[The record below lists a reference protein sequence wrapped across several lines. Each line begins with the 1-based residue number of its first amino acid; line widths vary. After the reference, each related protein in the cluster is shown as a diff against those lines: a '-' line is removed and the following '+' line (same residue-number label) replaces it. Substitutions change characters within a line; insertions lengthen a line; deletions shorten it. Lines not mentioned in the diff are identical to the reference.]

1 MTLYGLNRTILQRC
15 YEFPS
20 RIYER
25 VKGSFS
31 GRFYLPHMLMYKQTH
46 LLVPNL
52 FIMADSSK
60 SVIKLRKLKEKRL
73 LWLDQKLDKDIRGYD
88 HIVQYRDN
96 HTAYLKSDWV
106 DENIQ
111 IIIIKH
117 NYEVNKVKTMKI
129 KDFKKWEREEVD
141 NEIQ

>member
-1 MTLYGLNRTILQRC
+1 
-15 YEFPS
+15 
-20 RIYER
+20 
-25 VKGSFS
+25 
-31 GRFYLPHMLMYKQTH
+31 
-46 LLVPNL
+46 
-52 FIMADSSK
+52 MAESNK
-60 SVIKLRKLKEKRL
+60 SVARLKKLKQNRL
-73 LWLDQKLDKDIRGYD
+73 LWLEKKLDKDIRGYD

-129 KDFKKWEREEVD
+129 KDFKKWERQDVND
-141 NEIQ
+141 EIK

>member
-1 MTLYGLNRTILQRC
+1 
-15 YEFPS
+15 
-20 RIYER
+20 
-25 VKGSFS
+25 
-31 GRFYLPHMLMYKQTH
+31 
-46 LLVPNL
+46 
-52 FIMADSSK
+52 MAESTK
-60 SVIKLRKLKEKRL
+60 SVARLKKLKQNRL
-73 LWLDQKLDKDIRGYD
+73 LWLEKKLDKDFRGYD

-129 KDFKKWEREEVD
+129 KDFKKWEREDVN
-141 NEIQ
+141 NEIK

>member
-1 MTLYGLNRTILQRC
+1 MRESKAVFWKVL
-15 YEFPS
+15 
-20 RIYER
+20 
-25 VKGSFS
+25 
-31 GRFYLPHMLMYKQTH
+31 LPHMLIYKQTY
-46 LLVPNL
+46 LLVPNS
-52 FIMADSSK
+52 FIMADSTK
-60 SVIKLRKLKEKRL
+60 SVARLKKLRQNRL
-73 LWLDQKLDKDIRGYD
+73 LWLEKKLDKDIRGYD

-141 NEIQ
+141 NEIK

>member
-1 MTLYGLNRTILQRC
+1 M
-15 YEFPS
+15 
-20 RIYER
+20 YER

-31 GRFYLPHMLMYKQTH
+31 EKFYLPHMLVYKQTH

-129 KDFKKWEREEVD
+129 KDFKKWERQEVD
-141 NEIQ
+141 NEIE

>member
-1 MTLYGLNRTILQRC
+1 
-15 YEFPS
+15 
-20 RIYER
+20 
-25 VKGSFS
+25 
-31 GRFYLPHMLMYKQTH
+31 MLIYKQTY

-73 LWLDQKLDKDIRGYD
+73 LWLEKKLDKDIRGYD

-96 HTAYLKSDWV
+96 HTVYLKSDWV

-129 KDFKKWEREEVD
+129 KDFKKWEREEVN
-141 NEIQ
+141 NEIK